1 MNTWPKNGAGVI
13 RVLLASTSAVR
24 RAGLEVLLGRSQ
36 GVKLVGSVQGLKT
49 IEQRARDAEADVVV
63 IDLDTDAELP
73 QGTTAPTVVLTDDA
87 PVGWSAAAVRAGARA
102 ILARDSGV
110 EEISAAIHA
119 AYGGFVL
126 LEPEA
131 ALEMARAV
139 RSAPVRESGEEL
151 TARELEVLRLMGE
164 GYLNR
169 EMAARMGISEHT
181 VKFHVSSILNKLGA
195 ETRTEAVSL
204 GIRMGMIVV

>member
-24 RAGLEVLLGRSQ
+24 RAGLEALLGRSPE
-36 GVKLVGSVQGLKT
+36 VKLVGSVQGLKT

-73 QGTTAPTVVLTDDA
+73 QVTTAPAVVLTDDA

-102 ILARDSGV
+102 ILARDPGA

-119 AYGGFVL
+119 VYGGFVL

-139 RSAPVRESGEEL
+139 RSAPERESGEEL